1 MRNHERDEMILSSL
15 RKLDYLS
22 RSQLQKLHQLGGERN
37 ARRVMASL
45 SDYLLSFRGDNR
57 ESIYYLNKAGRER
70 VGAEKV
76 RAKLSDAN
84 HYLMRNDAYL
94 FFRGNDW
101 KNEMKF
107 TIPGTV
113 QVIPDAYFML
123 NGRRHFLEVDHLQA
137 MAKNKEK
144 LEKYRKLKASNLLQE
159 RLRYFPTIIWV
170 TLTETRKKQIE
181 SWSEGLETKIYLWKE
196 IK

>member
-1 MRNHERDEMILSSL
+1 MRNHERDEVILSSL
-15 RKLDYLS
+15 KKLDYLS

-45 SDYLLSFRGDNR
+45 SEYLHSFRGDNG
-57 ESIYYLNKAGRER
+57 ETIFYLNKAGRER

-76 RAKLSDAN
+76 RAKLADAN

-94 FFRGNDW
+94 FFRATDW

-123 NGRRHFLEVDHLQA
+123 NMRRYFLEIDNLQSLS
-137 MAKNKEK
+137 KNKEK

-159 RLRYFPTIIWV
+159 RLRYFPPLIWV
-170 TLTETRKKQIE
+170 TLTETRKKQLE
-181 SWSEGLETKIYLWKE
+181 SWSEGLETKIYLWQE

>member
-1 MRNHERDEMILSSL
+1 MRNHEREEQILSSL
-15 RKLDYLS
+15 RRLDYLS
-22 RSQLQKLHQLGGERN
+22 RNQLQKLHSLGGERN

-45 SDYLLSFRGDNR
+45 SEYLHSFRGDNG

-76 RAKLSDAN
+76 RAKLADAN

-94 FFRGNDW
+94 FFGASDW

-137 MAKNKEK
+137 MGKNKEK

-159 RLRYFPTIIWV
+159 RLRYFPTLIWV
-170 TLTETRKKQIE
+170 TLTETRKKHLE
-181 SWSEGLETKIYLWKE
+181 SWSEGLETKIYLWQE

>member
-1 MRNHERDEMILSSL
+1 
-15 RKLDYLS
+15 
-22 RSQLQKLHQLGGERN
+22 
-37 ARRVMASL
+37 MASL
-45 SDYLLSFRGDNR
+45 SDYLHSFRGDNG
-57 ESIYYLNKAGRER
+57 ESIYYLNKTGRER

-76 RAKLSDAN
+76 RAKLADAN

-94 FFRGNDW
+94 FFKASDW

-113 QVIPDAYFML
+113 QIIPDAYFLL
-123 NGRRHFLEVDHLQA
+123 NMRRYFLEIDNLQSLS
-137 MAKNKEK
+137 KNKEK

-159 RLRYFPTIIWV
+159 RLRYFPTLIWV
-170 TLTETRKKQIE
+170 TLTETRKKQLE
-181 SWSEGLETKIYLWKE
+181 SWSEGIETKIYLWKE

>member
-1 MRNHERDEMILSSL
+1 MRNLEREEQILLSL
-15 RKLDYLS
+15 RRLDYLS
-22 RSQLQKLHQLGGERN
+22 RSQLQKLHGLGGERN

-45 SDYLLSFRGDNR
+45 GDYLSSFRGDNG
-57 ESIYYLNKAGRER
+57 ETIFYLNKAGRER

-94 FFRGNDW
+94 FFKASDW

-113 QVIPDAYFML
+113 QVIPDAYFLL
-123 NGRRHFLEVDHLQA
+123 NMRRHFLEIDHLQS

-144 LEKYRKLKASNLLQE
+144 LEKYRKLKVSNLLQE
-159 RLRYFPTIIWV
+159 RLRYFPPLIWV
-170 TLTETRKKQIE
+170 TMTETRKKHLE
-181 SWSEGLETKIYLWKE
+181 SWSEGLESKIYLWHE

>member
-1 MRNHERDEMILSSL
+1 MRNHERDESILLSL
-15 RKLDYLS
+15 KRLDYLS

-45 SDYLLSFRGDNR
+45 SEYLHSFRGDNG

-76 RAKLSDAN
+76 RAKLADAN
-84 HYLMRNDAYL
+84 HYLMRSDAYL
-94 FFRGNDW
+94 FFKASDW

-113 QVIPDAYFML
+113 QVIPDAYFLL
-123 NGRRHFLEVDHLQA
+123 NMRRYFLEIDNLQSLS
-137 MAKNKEK
+137 KNKEK

-159 RLRYFPTIIWV
+159 RLRYFPTLIWV
-170 TLTETRKKQIE
+170 TLTETRKKHLE
-181 SWSEGLETKIYLWKE
+181 NWSEGLESKIYLWKE

>member
-1 MRNHERDEMILSSL
+1 MRNHEREEQILSSL
-15 RKLDYLS
+15 RRLDYLS
-22 RSQLQKLHQLGGERN
+22 RNQLQKLHSLGGERN

-45 SDYLLSFRGDNR
+45 SEYLHSFRGDNG

-76 RAKLSDAN
+76 RAKLADAN

-94 FFRGNDW
+94 FFGASDW

-137 MAKNKEK
+137 MGKNKEK
-144 LEKYRKLKASNLLQE
+144 LEKYRKLKATNLLQE
-159 RLRYFPTIIWV
+159 RLRYFPTLIWV
-170 TLTETRKKQIE
+170 TLTETRKKHLE
-181 SWSEGLETKIYLWKE
+181 SWSEGLETKIYLWQE

>member
-1 MRNHERDEMILSSL
+1 MRNLEREEQILLSL
-15 RKLDYLS
+15 KRLDYLS

-45 SDYLLSFRGDNR
+45 SEYLHSFRGDNG

-76 RAKLSDAN
+76 RAKLADAN
-84 HYLMRNDAYL
+84 HYLMRSDAYL
-94 FFRGNDW
+94 FFKASDW

-113 QVIPDAYFML
+113 QVIPDAYFLL
-123 NGRRHFLEVDHLQA
+123 NMRRYFLEIDNLQSLS
-137 MAKNKEK
+137 KNKEK

-159 RLRYFPTIIWV
+159 RLRYFPTLIWV
-170 TLTETRKKQIE
+170 TLTETRKKHLE
-181 SWSEGLETKIYLWKE
+181 NWSEGLESKIYLWKE